1 MVSQVTT
8 ELQQSPLPE
17 LVQKLGTAVSQAQ
30 FAMDQNSIAIARELA
45 DEEHAVDLDGLG
57 PRSLLELGFAPT
69 FFQITEAVIEARVA
83 FSSSETTEVGIGASI
98 GVTVYF
104 FTAAVNAHYSNRYS
118 FDASGSSSIRAKFV
132 AVPPP
137 PIFNEILR
145 STLPQRG

>member
-1 MVSQVTT
+1 MATQVTT
-8 ELQQSPLPE
+8 ELQQSPLPD

-30 FAMDQNSIAIARELA
+30 FAMDQNSVAIAQTLA
-45 DEEHAVDLDGLG
+45 NQEGGVNLDGQG
-57 PRSLLELGFAPT
+57 SRSLLELGFTPT

-83 FSSSETTEVGIGASI
+83 FSSSETTEVAVGVTI

-137 PIFNEILR
+137 PVFNEILR